1 MVCLF
6 GELHDLSLCG
16 EVAKKKLS
24 ADRLPDFYMQRG
36 SVIFLCR
43 EVA

>member
-1 MVCLF
+1 MIYFCVERLQ
-6 GELHDLSLCG
+6 
-16 EVAKKKLS
+16 KKLS
-24 ADRLPDFYMQRG
+24 AERLPDFFMQRG